1 LAEFERDLIRERTLA
16 GLAAARRRGRV
27 GGRPT
32 VMTAA
37 KTKQATQMV
46 TARTPLAEVADV
58 LGVSRTT
65 LYRHLKTTRADGTV
79 AAVVPPPVVV
89 RSELDL

>member
-1 LAEFERDLIRERTLA
+1 MA

-37 KTKQATQMV
+37 KTKQATRMV
-46 TARTPLAEVADV
+46 IARTPLTEVADV
-58 LGVSRTT
+58 GEDEN
-65 LYRHLKTTRADGTV
+65 AGM
-79 AAVVPPPVVV
+79 AAVTQPSTAVTQPV
-89 RSELDL
+89 